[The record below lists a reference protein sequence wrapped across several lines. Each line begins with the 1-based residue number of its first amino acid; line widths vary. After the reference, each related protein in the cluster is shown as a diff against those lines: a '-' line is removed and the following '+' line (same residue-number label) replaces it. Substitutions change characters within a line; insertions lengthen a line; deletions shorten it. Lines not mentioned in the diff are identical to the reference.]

1 MITWPGV
8 LAAGGYDDVIAR
20 QTMRKE
26 TVMHEPSF
34 DQYRYFL
41 KDTIRQ
47 EIDFLQTDLH
57 MGVEAPPLEKPLPA
71 DAKLLSLTPV
81 GHWEGI
87 EAVALTTAIGDRQSR
102 RNFSPQLLTLDEL
115 SFLLWA
121 TQGVR
126 QQDTLGAV
134 LRTVPSAGNRHALET
149 YLAVQRVNGVEP
161 GFYRYLPLEHQL
173 LHLFD
178 EEQMP
183 GKLTE
188 ATLGQTFV
196 GHAAVVFIWTTIPY
210 RMEWRYGL
218 AAHKVIALDAGHVCQ
233 NLYLA
238 CEAIGAG
245 TCAVAAYHQQLMDR
259 LVRVD
264 GQEEFVV
271 YLAPVGKV

>member
-1 MITWPGV
+1 MPDP
-8 LAAGGYDDVIAR
+8 LLDR
-20 QTMRKE
+20 RRE
-26 TVMHEPSF
+26 
-34 DQYRYFL
+34 FL
-41 KDTIRQ
+41 KDTIRL
-47 EIDFLQTDLH
+47 ETDFSQTDQNR
-57 MGVEAPPLEKPLPA
+57 GVPPPPLEKPYAA
-71 DAKLLSLTPV
+71 DARRLSLPPA
-81 GHWEGI
+81 GRWEGI
-87 EAVALTTAIGDRQSR
+87 KMIDLATAIGDRQSR
-102 RNFSPQLLTLDEL
+102 RSFSPDPLTLEEL

-126 QQDTLGAV
+126 EQDGGTV

-149 YLAVQRVNGVEP
+149 YLAVQRVNSVDP

-173 LHLFD
+173 LHLFH

-183 GKLTE
+183 RKLTE
-188 ATLGQTFV
+188 AALGQAFV
-196 GHAAVVFIWTTIPY
+196 GRAAVVFVWTAIPY

-264 GQEEFVV
+264 GQEEFVI
-271 YLAPVGKV
+271 YLAPVGKLQFG